1 MNRFAQTSRRVEL
14 AARARKPCD
23 AKLRRALLC
32 AMSAALQRSVVL
44 LPANEAEERARR
56 EANLGF

>member
-1 MNRFAQTSRRVEL
+1 MSTESKK
-14 AARARKPCD
+14 ARAAANMRKPCD

-44 LPANEAEERARR
+44 LPACEAEELARR
-56 EANLGF
+56 NAKLGF